1 MIWIGI
7 DPGTPLT
14 IVVLSQDG
22 ATILDLFDGERVA
35 TFEKKAGRKTLAA
48 ENSPELI
55 TACLRPYAALN
66 TQAVIERVSAR
77 PEQGISS
84 STRFVGSMYLSWG
97 VCAGLGVRYHR
108 PTPSVWKKAMD
119 LSPDKE
125 RSRAMALRQWPQHAD
140 LFRLKGHHDRAEA
153 ALLALYGLRRWGQD
167 SSTSNTVA
175 ASTAPI
181 AV

>member
-14 IVVLSQDG
+14 IAVLSSDG
-22 ATILDLFDGERVA
+22 TAILDIFDKDRVA
-35 TFEKKAGRKTLAA
+35 TFEKKAGRKTLAP

-55 TACLRPYAALN
+55 ASCLRPYAALG
-66 TQAVIERVSAR
+66 ALAAIERVSAR

-84 STRFVGSMYLSWG
+84 STRFVGSMYLAQG
-97 VCAGLGVRYHR
+97 VAAGVGLRYVRV
-108 PTPSVWKKAMD
+108 PPAVWKRTMG

-125 RSRAMALRQWPQHAD
+125 QSRSMALRQWPAHAD

-153 ALLALYGLRRWGQD
+153 ALMALWCMQVQPR
-167 SSTSNTVA
+167 SA
-175 ASTAPI
+175 
-181 AV
+181 